1 MCHSGNVDTIK
12 VLIEAGAS
20 LEAVGWYDFGPSFR
34 YTPLLLAIFL
44 GDVDKVE
51 ALLEGGASLEAANV
65 EHELTPRDYAEH
77 DLTPREFAAKLLAED
92 QGNADVLK
100 ALIDAEADAFE
111 EARDAA
117 LRAIRDALK

>member
-1 MCHSGNVDTIK
+1 M
-12 VLIEAGAS
+12 
-20 LEAVGWYDFGPSFR
+20 
-34 YTPLLLAIFL
+34 
-44 GDVDKVE
+44 E

-117 LRAIRDALK
+117 LRAIRDALE

>member
-1 MCHSGNVDTIK
+1 MCQIYGNVDTIK

-44 GDVDKVE
+44 GNVDKVE

-100 ALIDAEADAFE
+100 ALIDAEAAFE

-117 LRAIRDALK
+117 LRAIRDAPE

>member
-1 MCHSGNVDTIK
+1 M
-12 VLIEAGAS
+12 LIEAGAS

-51 ALLEGGASLEAANV
+51 ALLEGGASLEAVNA
-65 EHELTPRDYAEH
+65 EHE
-77 DLTPREFAAKLLAED
+77 LTPREFAAKLLAED

-100 ALIDAEADAFE
+100 ALIDAEAAFE

-117 LRAIRDALK
+117 LRAIRDALE